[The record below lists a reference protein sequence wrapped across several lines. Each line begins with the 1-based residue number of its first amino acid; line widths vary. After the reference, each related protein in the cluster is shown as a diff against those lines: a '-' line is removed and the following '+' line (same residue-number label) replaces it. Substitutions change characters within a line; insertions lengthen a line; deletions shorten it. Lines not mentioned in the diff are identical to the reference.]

1 MSKDPKEEKIE
12 LLETE
17 LAALRVMYENAVED
31 LEEVEMSQR
40 LAHSDLS
47 RTLASLREIVK
58 LSEEF
63 VMASGSRFCQPSKQA
78 CRDHA
83 EYVFRLAD
91 DAAGEVEALIDYSR
105 DAVPAV
111 DDDGEYNDE

>member
-17 LAALRVMYENAVED
+17 LAALRVMYSDAVED
-31 LEEVEMSQR
+31 LDEAEMSQR
-40 LAHSDLS
+40 FSLSDLEK
-47 RTLASLREIVK
+47 TLVSLREIVK
-58 LSEEF
+58 LSDEF
-63 VMASGSRFCQPSKQA
+63 LTAARSKFCQPSKQA
-78 CRDHA
+78 CLEHA

-91 DAAGEVEALIDYSR
+91 DAAGEVESLIDYSR

-111 DDDGEYNDE
+111 DDDGEYDDE